1 MDILYRRLETIN
13 SVREKVANM
22 WDSKFNGSP
31 EETTVEVIS
40 EVWGHTKGNKPI
52 S

>member
-1 MDILYRRLETIN
+1 MDILYRRLETRN
-13 SVREKVANM
+13 SVGEKVANM

-40 EVWGHTKGNKPI
+40 DLGTHKRK
-52 S
+52 